1 MSNLLIIFNICIQ
14 WYSFHRIRIIVNW
27 IFSELG
33 IIISILKSS
42 DIEKPLKS
50 LRKLNR
56 FIFLISYVLHRTTL
70 QKLGSKNIFYSFSGR
85 TDVLRFEYLL
95 LFLHFHHTFL
105 YGCLRSRVILLSFL
119 ADVWFNII
127 LVHIRNFYFMHI
139 LYS

>member
-14 WYSFHRIRIIVNW
+14 WYSSHRIRIIVNW

-42 DIEKPLKS
+42 DTEKPLNS
-50 LRKLNR
+50 LRKLNW